1 MAPYA
6 ESSAALIIPAL
17 NEESCIGR
25 TLSSI
30 PPGLFRQ
37 IVVADNG
44 STDRTAEIARAQGAD
59 VVFEPRR
66 GYGAACLK
74 ALNEVAPD
82 TTAIVFLQ
90 ADGSENPEEARGLL
104 APIYTGC
111 ADMVIGSRV
120 LGRAERGSLEP
131 HQRFGNWLA
140 TVLIRWR
147 WERRYTDLGP
157 FRAIRLESLKM
168 LDMQDRTYGWTVEM
182 QIKALRLG
190 LRVEEV
196 PVSYRKRIAGENK
209 VSGNLKASVLAGLKI
224 LWTIWRL
231 R

>member
-17 NEESCIGR
+17 NEESCIAR

-37 IVVADNG
+37 VLVSDNG
-44 STDRTAEIARAQGAD
+44 SSDHTAEIARRLGAT
-59 VVFEPRR
+59 VVIEPRR

-74 ALNEVAPD
+74 ALSAVAPD
-82 TTAIVFLQ
+82 TTAVVFLQ

-111 ADMVIGSRV
+111 ADLVIGSRV
-120 LGRAERGSLEP
+120 LGRAEKGSLEP

-140 TVLIRWR
+140 TLLIRWR
-147 WERRYTDLGP
+147 WGQRYTDLGP

-168 LDMQDRTYGWTVEM
+168 LDMQDRNYGWTVEM
-182 QIKALRLG
+182 QIKALRQD
-190 LRVEEV
+190 LRVEER

-209 VSGNLKASVLAGLKI
+209 ISGNLKASVLAGLKI